1 MQRHIDAYL
10 NYIRVEKGLASNTLE
25 AYRRDLAHWQRFFA
39 IRKENPPLETVSRKE
54 VVDFLQWLYQQ
65 GLNSRSVA
73 RALTA
78 LRNFFKFLELDGV
91 VQANPTAQVE
101 SPKLWKKLPKYLSL
115 AEVEQILNAPDLK
128 TPIGMRDKAM
138 LELLYATGL
147 RVSELVSLKF
157 ANLHLDPGYVQ
168 CLGKGDKERIVPLG
182 KSAATF
188 VERYIAKA
196 REDLLKPRRCDFLF
210 VTHRGDR
217 MTRQSFWIIISN
229 YGRKAGLKTKLT
241 PHLLRHSFA
250 THLLERGADL
260 RSVQTML
267 GHADISTT
275 QIYTHVIN
283 SRLREIYQKHH
294 PRA

>member
-1 MQRHIDAYL
+1 MQQHIEAYL
-10 NYIRVEKGLASNTLE
+10 NYVRVEKGLASNTLE
-25 AYRRDLAHWQRFFA
+25 AYGRDLAHWQKFIARNKKNA
-39 IRKENPPLETVSRKE
+39 ALESISRKE
-54 VVDFLQWLYQQ
+54 ILDFLQWLYQQ

-73 RALTA
+73 RTLTA
-78 LRNFFKFLELDGV
+78 LRNFFKFLQLDGIV
-91 VQANPTAQVE
+91 ETNPTALVE
-101 SPKLWKKLPKYLSL
+101 APKLWKKLPKYLTM
-115 AEVEQILNAPDLK
+115 AEVELMLDAPDVDSLL
-128 TPIGMRDKAM
+128 GLRDKAM

-147 RVSELVSLKF
+147 RVSELVNLKF
-157 ANLHLDPGYVQ
+157 SELHLDPGFVQ
-168 CLGKGDKERIVPLG
+168 CVGKGNKERVVPMG
-182 KSAATF
+182 RSAATAIQH
-188 VERYIAKA
+188 YIAKA
-196 REDLLKPRRCDFLF
+196 RQKLLKGRRTDYLFL
-210 VTHRGDR
+210 TNRGDR

-267 GHADISTT
+267 GHSDISTT

-283 SRLREIYQKHH
+283 TRLREIYQKHH

>member
-10 NYIRVEKGLASNTLE
+10 NYIRVEKGLAPNSID
-25 AYRRDLAHWQRFFA
+25 AYRRDLAHWQRFIA
-39 IRKENPPLETVSRKE
+39 SRKNIAAESVSRKE
-54 VVDFLQWLYQQ
+54 VLDFLQWLYHQ
-65 GLNSRSVA
+65 GLSSRSIA

-78 LRNFFKFLELDGV
+78 LRNFYRFLQLDGIV
-91 VQANPTAQVE
+91 VANPTANVE
-101 SPKLWKKLPKYLSL
+101 APKLWKKLPKYLSMS
-115 AEVEQILNAPDLK
+115 EVEQILGAPDVA
-128 TPIGMRDKAM
+128 TPIGLRDKAM

-147 RVSELVSLKF
+147 RVSELINVKF
-157 ANLHLDPGYVQ
+157 NDLHLDPGYVQ
-168 CLGKGDKERIVPLG
+168 CVGKGNKERLVPLG
-182 KSAATF
+182 KSAAAAI
-188 VERYIAKA
+188 ERYVEKV
-196 REDLLKPRRCDFLF
+196 REKLLGDRRSEYLF
-210 VTHRGDR
+210 ITNRGDR
-217 MTRQSFWIIISN
+217 MTRQAFWIIISN
-229 YGRKAGLKTKLT
+229 YGRKAGVKTKLT

-283 SRLREIYQKHH
+283 TRLKEIYKKHH

>member
-1 MQRHIDAYL
+1 MQKHIDAYL
-10 NYIRVEKGLASNTLE
+10 NYVRVEKGLASNTLE
-25 AYRRDLAHWQRFFA
+25 AYQRDLAHWRKFFSA
-39 IRKENPPLETVSRKE
+39 RKKDLSIETATRKE
-54 VVDFLQWLYQQ
+54 VVDFLQALYQQ

-73 RALTA
+73 RALTT
-78 LRNFFKFLELDGV
+78 LRNFFKFLELDGIV
-91 VQANPTAQVE
+91 KVNPTALVE
-101 SPKLWKKLPKYLSL
+101 SPKLWKKLPKYLSI
-115 AEVEQILNAPDLK
+115 AEVEQILNAPDLE
-128 TPIGMRDKAM
+128 TSIGLRDKAM

-147 RVSELVSLKF
+147 RVSELVNLKF
-157 ANLHLDPGYVQ
+157 TNLHLDPGYVQ
-168 CLGKGDKERIVPLG
+168 CLGKGEKERIVPMG
-182 KSAATF
+182 KSAAAS

-196 REDLLKPRRCDFLF
+196 RQELLKQHRCDFLF
-210 VTHRGDR
+210 VTRRGDR

-229 YGRKAGLKTKLT
+229 YGREAGLKTKLT

-283 SRLREIYQKHH
+283 TRLREIYQKHH